1 MARQARSETTRQKII
16 DAALELY
23 DEIGYTATGMGD
35 IIERAQLTKGALYYH
50 FDSKDAV
57 AAAVIERGSHDL
69 LAAFQTA
76 CQSSAPAIE
85 NLIHS
90 TFVIADV
97 MAHSRVAR
105 EATRLT
111 YTLGQL
117 DESARANSAWL
128 ATIATQLRRV
138 AAEGD
143 LRDDIDPDVVAETLV
158 ATTTGATLMSL
169 EESCGADLPARLL
182 RTWRILLPALV
193 SEDSLG
199 YLREFVDREPLRGTE
214 SSASRQ

>member
-1 MARQARSETTRQKII
+1 MARQARSEATRQKII
-16 DAALELY
+16 DAALALY
-23 DEIGYTATGMGD
+23 AEIGYTATGMGD

-50 FDSKDAV
+50 FDSKEAV
-57 AAAVIERGSHDL
+57 AAAVIERGSQDL
-69 LAAFQTA
+69 LAAFRTA

-90 TFVIADV
+90 TFVVANV

-105 EATRLT
+105 EAARLT

-143 LRDDIDPDVVAETLV
+143 LRDDIDPDAAAETLV
-158 ATTTGATLMSL
+158 ATTTGTSLMSF
-169 EESCGADLPARLL
+169 EASCGADLSARLL

-193 SEDSLG
+193 SEHSIG
-199 YLREFVDREPLRGTE
+199 YLREFVAREPLRATE
-214 SSASRQ
+214 STASQQ

>member
-1 MARQARSETTRQKII
+1 MARQARSEATRQKII

-23 DEIGYTATGMGD
+23 GEIGYTTTGMGD

-50 FDSKDAV
+50 FDSKEAV
-57 AAAVIERGSHDL
+57 AAAVIERGSQDL
-69 LAAFQTA
+69 LAAFRTA

-90 TFVIADV
+90 TFAVADV

-111 YTLGQL
+111 HAFGQL

-143 LRDDIDPDVVAETLV
+143 LRDDIDPDVAAETLV
-158 ATTTGATLMSL
+158 ATTAGTSLMSF
-169 EESCGADLPARLL
+169 EKSGGADLRERLL

-193 SEDSLG
+193 PEHSVP

-214 SSASRQ
+214 PTASRQ